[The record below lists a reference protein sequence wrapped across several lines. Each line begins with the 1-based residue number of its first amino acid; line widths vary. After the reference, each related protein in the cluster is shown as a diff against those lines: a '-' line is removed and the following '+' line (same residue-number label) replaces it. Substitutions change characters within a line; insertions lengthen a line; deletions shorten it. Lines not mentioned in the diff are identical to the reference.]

1 MKLTT
6 ILTIGSILLFATA
19 CGPSYD
25 DYYYGEEEYY
35 YGDEDIF
42 EGLSE
47 EEIAM
52 IKQEMGEDF
61 GQDVSRFDQ
70 QEANQPHRQVVNR
83 YAQQENDRP
92 QSSNFSSGG
101 KVEMRPIVDAQTGKT
116 NAYAPLPSNWKIGA
130 IWEGPG
136 GTKVE
141 LRNGGFATYQQ
152 RPLNSVDQVIQQTIV
167 PNLKKMGVKI
177 DNIIDLPGIA
187 RNNQKSYALYW
198 KPVPSQE
205 NHQVKGIEVSD
216 PQKGIK
222 GLFVVNFISSNS
234 QYSRSNIYYTN
245 VLTASNSRYEQ
256 DKKTLIYALENMQP
270 DRQAVAAHNQRE
282 QQKSNASWAAHNNR
296 MRQNRSNF
304 DAFQKTQQ
312 TYSEI
317 SDIQHEGWK
326 RRNAIQDA
334 GHSNSINSGIWE
346 REARIN
352 PNSGQQMN
360 VQSGYKYY
368 YMNEFGQYFGTND
381 EFYNPERDPNV
392 NHLNWKKVQRPSTY

>member
-6 ILTIGSILLFATA
+6 ILTIGTIILFATA

-25 DYYYGEEEYY
+25 DYYYGEDEYY

-61 GQDVSRFDQ
+61 GQDNSRFDQ
-70 QEANQPHRQVVNR
+70 QETNQPHRQVVNR
-83 YAQQENDRP
+83 YAQQENHRP

-101 KVEMRPIVDAQTGKT
+101 KVEMRPLIDSKTGRPS
-116 NAYAPLPSNWKIGA
+116 AYAPLPANWKLGNT
-130 IWEGPG
+130 WEGPG
-136 GTKVE
+136 GIKVE
-141 LRNGGFATYQQ
+141 LRQGGSAMQQQ
-152 RPLNSVDQVIQQTIV
+152 RPIQSIDQLIQQTLM
-167 PNLKKMGVKI
+167 PELKRAGVQI
-177 DNIIDLPGIA
+177 DNIMDLPGIA
-187 RNNQKSYALYW
+187 RNNQKNYSQYW
-198 KPVPSQE
+198 QAMPMQVT
-205 NHQVKGIEVSD
+205 HQVKGIEMTD
-216 PQKGIK
+216 PNNGKRGM
-222 GLFVVNFISSNS
+222 FVIHLILSQS
-234 QYSRSNIYYTN
+234 QYGSMNNYYMNI
-245 VLTASNSRYEQ
+245 LEASPSRYEHA
-256 DKKTLIYALENMQP
+256 KKTLIYALENMQL

-282 QQKSNASWAAHNNR
+282 QQKSNASWAAHNQR
-296 MRQNRSNF
+296 MRQNQANF
-304 DAFQKTQQ
+304 DSWQKTQQ
-312 TYSEI
+312 TYSDI

-392 NHLNWKKVQRPSTY
+392 NHMNWKKVQRPNNY